1 MDCIP
6 IVFILPLIVTRE
18 NIKIRK
24 AQLYPISLIILTT
37 LVTKLVD
44 TVHISENIY
53 IYIFTNGLKLF
64 LHLIIAY
71 EPVFNGT

>member
-6 IVFILPLIVTRE
+6 IVFILPLILTRE
-18 NIKIRK
+18 NIKIHK

-37 LVTKLVD
+37 LVNKLVD
-44 TVHISENIY
+44 AVHISENIY
-53 IYIFTNGLKLF
+53 IHQWIKLF
-64 LHLIIAY
+64 LHFIIAY